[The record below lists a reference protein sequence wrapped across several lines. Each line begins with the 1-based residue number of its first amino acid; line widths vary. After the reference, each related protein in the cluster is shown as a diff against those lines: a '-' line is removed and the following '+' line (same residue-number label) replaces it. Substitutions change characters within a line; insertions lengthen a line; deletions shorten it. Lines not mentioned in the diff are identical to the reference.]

1 MHGRVREAE
10 QTELW
15 AWPAARLAEAVAR
28 KTISPVEIVDAVLAR
43 IERVDPGL
51 NAFARLLRAAAAFE
65 AAAPWADRWP
75 PLTANP

>member
-15 AWPAARLAEAVAR
+15 AWPAARLAEAV
-28 KTISPVEIVDAVLAR
+28 AR

-65 AAAPWADRWP
+65 AAAPWADCWP
-75 PLTANP
+75 SVTAAP